1 VISSG
6 IHGLLRIVGCEDHR
20 GSSCEGS
27 SPPPDRKSWSGASPS
42 AIVCVPR
49 PFGHVSER
57 AFLTSSCQPSPNPTV
72 LPPVVGVSPNRT
84 APPCPPPPCFH
95 DRLVRRIPPC
105 KLPNQSTRPGRSISS
120 PPAWGPARVPNTHAP
135 RQAKGRSELCSYVT
149 ASHALVSPISSGR
162 TIDSSDHSAA
172 PHLLRATPNRLHN
185 RFPNDSAARSYD
197 HPDVRSSAIA
207 STGVYAVRDQTPKAH
222 DMGKFQIGR

>member
-6 IHGLLRIVGCEDHR
+6 IHGLLRIAGCEDHR

-84 APPCPPPPCFH
+84 APPRALLLHASTIGSFDEFRPASCRIKARGQA
-95 DRLVRRIPPC
+95 DRSALPLLGVLQESQTLTLRGRRREGPSSV
-105 KLPNQSTRPGRSISS
+105 LTS
-120 PPAWGPARVPNTHAP
+120 PPRTRSSLRSRPAEPSTPLTTRLP
-135 RQAKGRSELCSYVT
+135 
-149 ASHALVSPISSGR
+149 PISFELPPIAY
-162 TIDSSDHSAA
+162 TIDSRMIQQHEAMIIRTSVH
-172 PHLLRATPNRLHN
+172 PRLPQRACT
-185 RFPNDSAARSYD
+185 RSEIKRRR
-197 HPDVRSSAIA
+197 PMTWANSR
-207 STGVYAVRDQTPKAH
+207 
-222 DMGKFQIGR
+222 